1 MIDKTLLQ
9 KEFEEV
15 LTALELILTDT
26 DSCTVNE
33 VLELVG
39 WQHNGHVHKV
49 VVHVAVVNGYRV
61 ERIENVRGTPYRIFD
76 W

>member
-9 KEFEEV
+9 SEFDEV
-15 LTALELILTDT
+15 LVALEIILGDK

-33 VLELVG
+33 VLELLE
-39 WQHNGHVHKV
+39 WKHNGHVHKV

-61 ERIENVRGTPYRIFD
+61 ERIENVRGTPYMIFD